1 MCDRS
6 LRYEAVTKA
15 VLPSKSYRCVHALIR
30 IGLDVALVDAP
41 TSSWGMRADVA
52 LSWAEVIVKQDDA
65 TSGANAMR

>member
-15 VLPSKSYRCVHALIR
+15 VLPLESYRYVHALIR
-30 IGLDVALVDAP
+30 IGLDAALVDAP

-52 LSWAEVIVKQDDA
+52 LSWVEV
-65 TSGANAMR
+65 S